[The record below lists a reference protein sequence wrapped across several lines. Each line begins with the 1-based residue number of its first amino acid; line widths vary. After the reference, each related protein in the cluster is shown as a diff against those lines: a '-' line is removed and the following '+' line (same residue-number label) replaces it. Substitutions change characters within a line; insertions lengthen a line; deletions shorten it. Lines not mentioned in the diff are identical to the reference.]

1 MHNFVIKNIERSKF
15 KCHQNFVT
23 SKVHWVRS
31 TSAKTKG
38 LDYSL
43 RLNLDLRPNIKTEFD
58 FTPAIWSKTRLK
70 SKLWSKP
77 KG

>member
-1 MHNFVIKNIERSKF
+1 MNLA
-15 KCHQNFVT
+15 KCT
-23 SKVHWVRS
+23 DYLHWVRS
-31 TSAKTKG
+31 TSAKIKG

-43 RLNLDLRPNIKTEFD
+43 RLGSKSKLKTEFD
-58 FTPAIWSKTRLK
+58 LTPAIWSKTRLK